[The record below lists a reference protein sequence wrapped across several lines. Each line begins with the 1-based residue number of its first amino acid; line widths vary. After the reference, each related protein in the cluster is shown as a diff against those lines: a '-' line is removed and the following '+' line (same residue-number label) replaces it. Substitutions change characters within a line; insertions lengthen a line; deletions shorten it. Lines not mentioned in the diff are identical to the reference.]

1 MVIYQDGSASPCE
14 ILHTIHPDQSATFGN
29 LKDYDFNCQSLLK
42 AKEAQDRIKWIKNNK
57 CFCTFECAKSNDVAF
72 NPKLTLRTLA
82 RLLI

>member
-42 AKEAQDRIKWIKNNK
+42 AKEAQDRIKWIKIIN
-57 CFCTFECAKSNDVAF
+57 AF
-72 NPKLTLRTLA
+72 VHLNVQNQMMWLLTQN
-82 RLLI
+82 

>member
-42 AKEAQDRIKWIKNNK
+42 AKR
-57 CFCTFECAKSNDVAF
+57 
-72 NPKLTLRTLA
+72 PKIELNG
-82 RLLI
+82 